1 MIMMRNRGGA
11 KPPGWRTPFQ
21 AYPKT
26 APKDPC
32 GLSRICPKDNER
44 GVDRDYT
51 ENREFLRL

>member
-1 MIMMRNRGGA
+1 MIMMRNRGSEA
-11 KPPGWRTPFQ
+11 PGWRTPFQ

-44 GVDRDYT
+44 GVDRDCT
-51 ENREFLRL
+51 EKREFLRL